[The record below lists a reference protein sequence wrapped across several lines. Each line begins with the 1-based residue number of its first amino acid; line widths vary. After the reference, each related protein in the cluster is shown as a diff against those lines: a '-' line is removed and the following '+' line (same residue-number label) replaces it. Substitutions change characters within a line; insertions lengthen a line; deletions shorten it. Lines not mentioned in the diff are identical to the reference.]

1 MIPSLPMFKIY
12 SYQLLGICAII
23 LTIPGR
29 AQSAVI
35 SGFAY
40 DDPLVTNTRWASTF
54 ADLPAGETGV
64 NILDSYFEGGGTLD
78 LTPTTFASTNPDS
91 YVNNPVVGRV
101 G

>member
-40 DDPLVTNTRWASTF
+40 DDPLITNTRWVSTF
-54 ADLPAGETGV
+54 EYLPPGETGV
-64 NILDSYFEGGGTLD
+64 NIIDSSYFEKGEH
-78 LTPTTFASTNPDS
+78 
-91 YVNNPVVGRV
+91 
-101 G
+101 